1 MRELLDAGLKTTLGC
16 RQSSK
21 SQLPMVNMK
30 PLQSRIKRAD
40 YGIDAPTVV
49 RNFFLIGIAGWIV
62 GTILAKFGSGRL
74 PNWLVSFYGAFLG
87 IGGCFVLQGLIMI
100 WGSKVGKQRL
110 RDKMIDSVSWRG
122 DEQVLDV
129 GCGHGLMLIG
139 AAKRLTTGHALGIDI
154 WQQEDQ
160 ASNSSR
166 ATQENAL
173 REGVA
178 ERVELRDSDARQL
191 PFLDESFDVV
201 LSSFAIH
208 NIYDTVGREKA
219 IREIHRVLKPGG
231 QLVLADIR
239 HTSQYAEILRSLGW
253 NQVTRWLPN
262 FLFITPTRVVRA
274 AKPNTRS

>member
-1 MRELLDAGLKTTLGC
+1 VFCVAGPHHDL
-16 RQSSK
+16 
-21 SQLPMVNMK
+21 
-30 PLQSRIKRAD
+30 
-40 YGIDAPTVV
+40 
-49 RNFFLIGIAGWIV
+49 
-62 GTILAKFGSGRL
+62 
-74 PNWLVSFYGAFLG
+74 
-87 IGGCFVLQGLIMI
+87 
-100 WGSKVGKQRL
+100 GSKVGKLRL

-139 AAKRLTTGHALGIDI
+139 AAKRLTTGHAEGIDI

-160 ASNSSR
+160 ASNSPR
-166 ATQENAL
+166 ATMENAM

-178 ERVELRDSDARQL
+178 DQVELRNADAREL
-191 PFLDESFDVV
+191 PFLDGSFDVV

-208 NIYDTVGREKA
+208 NIYDAVGREKA

-239 HTSQYAEILRSLGW
+239 HTAQYADILRSLGW
-253 NQVTRWLPN
+253 NQVNRWFPH

-274 AKPNTRS
+274 AKPNTKS

>member
-1 MRELLDAGLKTTLGC
+1 MKP
-16 RQSSK
+16 RQSS
-21 SQLPMVNMK
+21 
-30 PLQSRIKRAD
+30 IKGVD

-49 RNFFLIGIAGWIV
+49 RRFFLIGLAGWIV
-62 GTILAKFGSGRL
+62 GTVLVKFGPGRL
-74 PNWLVSFYGAFLG
+74 PNWLVSFYGACLG
-87 IGGCFVLQGLIMI
+87 IGACFVLQGLIMI
-100 WGSKVGKQRL
+100 WGSKVGKMRL

-139 AAKRLTTGHALGIDI
+139 AAKQLTTGHALGIDI

-166 ATQENAL
+166 ATLENAL

-178 ERVELRDSDARQL
+178 DRVELRDSDAREL
-191 PFLDESFDVV
+191 PFLDQSFDVV
-201 LSSFAIH
+201 VSSFAIH

-231 QLVLADIR
+231 QLALADIR
-239 HTSQYAEILRSLGW
+239 YTSQYAEILRTLGW
-253 NQVTRWLPN
+253 NQVTRWFPN

-274 AKPNTRS
+274 AKPSTKS

>member
-1 MRELLDAGLKTTLGC
+1 MNLL
-16 RQSSK
+16 Q
-21 SQLPMVNMK
+21 P
-30 PLQSRIKRAD
+30 RIKRAY
-40 YGIDAPTVV
+40 YGIDAPSVV
-49 RNFFLIGIAGWIV
+49 RNFFLIGVAGLIV
-62 GTILAKFGSGRL
+62 GTILARFGSRGL

-87 IGGCFVLQGLIMI
+87 IGACFVLQGLIMV
-100 WGSKVGKQRL
+100 WGSKVGKLRL

-154 WQQEDQ
+154 WQQVDQ
-160 ASNSSR
+160 ASNNPQ
-166 ATQENAL
+166 ATLENAQ
-173 REGVA
+173 REGVVD
-178 ERVELRDSDARQL
+178 RVELKDSDAREL
-191 PFLDESFDVV
+191 PFMDKSFDVV

-253 NQVTRWLPN
+253 NQVTRWFPN
-262 FLFITPTRVVRA
+262 FLFIPPTRVVRA
-274 AKPNTRS
+274 TKPNTRS

>member
-1 MRELLDAGLKTTLGC
+1 
-16 RQSSK
+16 
-21 SQLPMVNMK
+21 VK
-30 PLQSRIKRAD
+30 PVQARIKRAD

-62 GTILAKFGSGRL
+62 GTILANFGSGHL
-74 PNWLVSFYGAFLG
+74 PNWLVSFYGACLG
-87 IGGCFVLQGLIMI
+87 IGTCFVLQGLVMV
-100 WGSKVGKQRL
+100 WGSKVGKLHL

-166 ATQENAL
+166 ATLENAL

-178 ERVELRDSDARQL
+178 DRVELRDSDAREL
-191 PFLDESFDVV
+191 PFDRAKEV
-201 LSSFAIH
+201 LRDPNKSVLEASARTGFVDQSHFTKIFRR
-208 NIYDTVGREKA
+208 IVG
-219 IREIHRVLKPGG
+219 VTP
-231 QLVLADIR
+231 
-239 HTSQYAEILRSLGW
+239 SQFRSEL
-253 NQVTRWLPN
+253 
-262 FLFITPTRVVRA
+262 
-274 AKPNTRS
+274 

>member
-1 MRELLDAGLKTTLGC
+1 VDRWHHTPEV
-16 RQSSK
+16 RF
-21 SQLPMVNMK
+21 
-30 PLQSRIKRAD
+30 RA
-40 YGIDAPTVV
+40 
-49 RNFFLIGIAGWIV
+49 
-62 GTILAKFGSGRL
+62 L
-74 PNWLVSFYGAFLG
+74 PNGLVSFYGACLG
-87 IGGCFVLQGLIMI
+87 IGACFVLQGLIMI
-100 WGSKVGKQRL
+100 WGSKVGKLRL
-110 RDKMIDSVSWRG
+110 RDKLINSVSWRG

-139 AAKRLTTGHALGIDI
+139 PAKRLTTGHALGIDI

-160 ASNSSR
+160 ASNSPR
-166 ATQENAL
+166 ATLENAL

-178 ERVELRDSDARQL
+178 DRVELRDSDAREL

-208 NIYDTVGREKA
+208 NIYDPVGRENA

-231 QLVLADIR
+231 QLVLAGIR
-239 HTSQYAEILRSLGW
+239 HTSQYADILLNLGW
-253 NQVTRWLPN
+253 NQVTRWFPN

>member
-1 MRELLDAGLKTTLGC
+1 ME
-16 RQSSK
+16 
-21 SQLPMVNMK
+21 
-30 PLQSRIKRAD
+30 PLQSRIKRAE

-49 RNFFLIGIAGWIV
+49 RNFFLIGVAGLLV
-62 GTILAKFGSGRL
+62 GSMLAQFGSGHL
-74 PNWLVSFYGAFLG
+74 PNWMVSFYGAFLG
-87 IGGCFVLQGLIMI
+87 IGTCFVLRGLLMI
-100 WGSKVGKQRL
+100 WGSKVGKLRL

-139 AAKRLTTGHALGIDI
+139 AAKRLTTGNAQGIDI

-160 ASNSSR
+160 ASNSPR
-166 ATQENAL
+166 ATIENAL

-178 ERVELRDSDARQL
+178 DRIELRDADAREL
-191 PFLDESFDVV
+191 PFLDGSFDVV

-208 NIYDTVGREKA
+208 NIYDVVGREKA

-239 HTSQYAEILRSLGW
+239 HTSQYADLLRSLGW
-253 NQVTRWLPN
+253 DQVNRWFPN
-262 FLFITPTRVVRA
+262 FLFITPTRVVRG

>member
-1 MRELLDAGLKTTLGC
+1 
-16 RQSSK
+16 
-21 SQLPMVNMK
+21 MK
-30 PLQSRIKRAD
+30 PLQSRIRRAD

-49 RNFFLIGIAGWIV
+49 RNFFLIGVAGWIV
-62 GTILAKFGSGRL
+62 GTILVKFGSGHL
-74 PNWLVSFYGAFLG
+74 PNWLVSFYGACLG
-87 IGGCFVLQGLIMI
+87 IGVCFVLQGLIMI
-100 WGSKVGKQRL
+100 WGSKVGKLRL
-110 RDKMIDSVSWRG
+110 RDKMIDSLSWRG

-160 ASNSSR
+160 ASNSSQ
-166 ATQENAL
+166 ATLENAL

-178 ERVELRDSDARQL
+178 DRVELRDSDAREL
-191 PFLDESFDVV
+191 PFLDESLDVIV
-201 LSSFAIH
+201 SSFAIH
-208 NIYDTVGREKA
+208 NIYDPVGREKA

-231 QLVLADIR
+231 QLALADIR
-239 HTSQYAEILRSLGW
+239 HTSQYAEILRTLGW
-253 NQVTRWLPN
+253 NPVTRWFPN

>member
-1 MRELLDAGLKTTLGC
+1 MSPVFK
-16 RQSSK
+16 K
-21 SQLPMVNMK
+21 SAPRDNVK
-30 PLQSRIKRAD
+30 PLQGRTKRAD

-49 RNFFLIGIAGWIV
+49 RNFFLIGTASWLV
-62 GTILAKFGSGRL
+62 GTILANLGSGHL
-74 PNWLVSFYGAFLG
+74 PKWLVSFYVACLG
-87 IGGCFVLQGLIMI
+87 IGTWFALQGLIMV
-100 WGSKVGKQRL
+100 WGSKVGKLHL

-166 ATQENAL
+166 ATLENAL

-178 ERVELRDSDARQL
+178 DRVELSDSDAREL

-208 NIYDTVGREKA
+208 NIYDTLGRDKA

-239 HTSQYAEILRSLGW
+239 HTSQYTKILRNLGW
-253 NQVTRWLPN
+253 TEVTRWAPN

-274 AKPNTRS
+274 AKPNASN

>member
-1 MRELLDAGLKTTLGC
+1 ME
-16 RQSSK
+16 
-21 SQLPMVNMK
+21 
-30 PLQSRIKRAD
+30 PLQSRIKRAE

-49 RNFFLIGIAGWIV
+49 RNFFLIGVAGLLV
-62 GTILAKFGSGRL
+62 GSMLAQFGSGHL
-74 PNWLVSFYGAFLG
+74 PNWMVSFYGAFLG
-87 IGGCFVLQGLIMI
+87 IGTCFVLQGLLMI
-100 WGSKVGKQRL
+100 WGSKVGKLRL

-139 AAKRLTTGHALGIDI
+139 AAKRLTTGNAQGIDI

-160 ASNSSR
+160 ASNSPR
-166 ATQENAL
+166 ATIENAL

-178 ERVELRDSDARQL
+178 DRIELRDADAREL
-191 PFLDESFDVV
+191 PFLDGSFDVV

-208 NIYDTVGREKA
+208 NIYDVVGREKA

-239 HTSQYAEILRSLGW
+239 HTSQYADLRSLGW
-253 NQVTRWLPN
+253 DQVNRWFPN
-262 FLFITPTRVVRA
+262 FLFITPTRVVRG

>member
-1 MRELLDAGLKTTLGC
+1 ME
-16 RQSSK
+16 
-21 SQLPMVNMK
+21 
-30 PLQSRIKRAD
+30 PLQSRIKRAE

-49 RNFFLIGIAGWIV
+49 RNFFLIGVAGLLV
-62 GTILAKFGSGRL
+62 GSMLAQFGSGHL
-74 PNWLVSFYGAFLG
+74 PNWMVSFYGAFLG
-87 IGGCFVLQGLIMI
+87 IGTCFVLQGLLMI
-100 WGSKVGKQRL
+100 WGSKVGKLRL

-139 AAKRLTTGHALGIDI
+139 AAKRLTTGNAQGIDI

-160 ASNSSR
+160 ASNSPR
-166 ATQENAL
+166 ATIENAL

-178 ERVELRDSDARQL
+178 DRIELRDADAREL
-191 PFLDESFDVV
+191 PFLDGSFDVV

-208 NIYDTVGREKA
+208 NIYDVVGREKA

-239 HTSQYAEILRSLGW
+239 HTSQYADLLRSLGW
-253 NQVTRWLPN
+253 DQVNRWFPN
-262 FLFITPTRVVRA
+262 FLFITPTRVVRG

>member
-1 MRELLDAGLKTTLGC
+1 ME
-16 RQSSK
+16 
-21 SQLPMVNMK
+21 
-30 PLQSRIKRAD
+30 PLQFRIKRAE

-49 RNFFLIGIAGWIV
+49 RNFFLIGVAGLLV
-62 GTILAKFGSGRL
+62 GSMLAQFGSGHL
-74 PNWLVSFYGAFLG
+74 PNWMVSFYGAFLG
-87 IGGCFVLQGLIMI
+87 IGTCFVLQGLLMI
-100 WGSKVGKQRL
+100 WGSKVGKLRL

-139 AAKRLTTGHALGIDI
+139 AAKRLTTGNAQGIDI

-160 ASNSSR
+160 ASNSPR
-166 ATQENAL
+166 ATIENAL

-178 ERVELRDSDARQL
+178 DRIELRDADAREL
-191 PFLDESFDVV
+191 PFLDGSFDVV

-208 NIYDTVGREKA
+208 NIYDVVGREKA

-239 HTSQYAEILRSLGW
+239 HTSQYADLLRSLGW
-253 NQVTRWLPN
+253 DQVNRWFPN
-262 FLFITPTRVVRA
+262 FLFITPTRVVRG